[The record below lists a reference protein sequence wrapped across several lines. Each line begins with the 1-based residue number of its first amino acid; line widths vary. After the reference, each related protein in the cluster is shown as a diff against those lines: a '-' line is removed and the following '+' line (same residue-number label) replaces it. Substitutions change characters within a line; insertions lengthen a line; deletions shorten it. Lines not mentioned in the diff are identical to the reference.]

1 CAKEVIEL
9 TVPPYYYTLDSW

>member
-9 TVPPYYYTLDSW
+9 SVPPYYYTLDSW